1 MEAYEQ
7 DVDILELL
15 AKAHL
20 QSDDPFTATIIL
32 LNAHEWAQKC
42 FYLKFIL

>member
-20 QSDDPFTATIIL
+20 QANDL
-32 LNAHEWAQKC
+32 LLRLS
-42 FYLKFIL
+42 FY